1 MGGIGASRQKA
12 GQLPLDPYLCSMNR
26 PKHYKLWLNILL
38 ALLAI
43 TVATLPVI
51 LFRKQQK
58 RMVKEERHKME
69 LWAEATEAIAG
80 DEEENSLNLM
90 LRIIQGNETIPIILT
105 SDQDSIISFN
115 NISLPP
121 RADSMALLQEQLTA
135 FKKGYPPIEID
146 LGEEGRQ
153 YLYYADSSTLR
164 ELVLFPWLQGAV
176 FVLFV
181 VIVIAASIGA
191 RHSAQNRLWV
201 GLSKE
206 TAHQLGTPISSLM
219 AWTELLRAEGSTQEE
234 TLREMDKDI
243 ERLQTIAHRFQKI
256 GSEPRP
262 QLCDLC
268 REVRSSIAYM
278 EGRISRGVTIFY
290 DLPSEEEVLLAK
302 LIPTLWSWVVE
313 NLIKNAVDAMQGK
326 GEITLHLE
334 RRGNFAFI
342 DITDTGCGIAPRHR
356 RRIFAPGFSTKKRGW
371 GLGLSLARRIVETYH
386 HGRILLLRSEVGIGT
401 TFRIK
406 IPLYEK

>member
-1 MGGIGASRQKA
+1 M
-12 GQLPLDPYLCSMNR
+12 PHDPYLCDMKS
-26 PKHYKLWLNILL
+26 PKRYKLSLNILL
-38 ALLAI
+38 AILAI
-43 TVATLPVI
+43 AVATLPVL
-51 LFRKQQK
+51 LFQRQQA
-58 RMVKEERHKME
+58 RMVQEERHKME
-69 LWAEATEAIAG
+69 LWAEATEALAG
-80 DEEENSLNLM
+80 DEEEHALNLI
-90 LRIIQGNETIPIILT
+90 LHIIQSNKTIPIILT
-105 SDQDSIISFN
+105 TEGDSIVSFN
-115 NISLPP
+115 NITLPP
-121 RADSMALLQEQLTA
+121 QSDTTALLKEEL
-135 FKKGYPPIEID
+135 KKFRGGYPPIAID

-181 VIVIAASIGA
+181 VIVIAASMGA

-243 ERLQTIAHRFQKI
+243 ERLQIIAHRFQKI

-262 QLCDLC
+262 ELCDLC

-302 LIPTLWSWVVE
+302 LIPTLWSWVLE

-342 DITDTGCGIAPRHR
+342 DITDTGCGIAPRNR